1 MIDFSLVTCGFYML
15 AGLAAAACV
24 IGYALKPSARH
35 GAVAFAYVAGS
46 VLAVV
51 GIWLVTWWAHD

>member
-1 MIDFSLVTCGFYML
+1 MIDFSLVTFGVYML
-15 AGLAAAACV
+15 AGLVVAACL

-35 GAVAFAYVAGS
+35 GAVAFTYVAGI

-51 GIWLVTWWAHD
+51 GIVLVYKVGI